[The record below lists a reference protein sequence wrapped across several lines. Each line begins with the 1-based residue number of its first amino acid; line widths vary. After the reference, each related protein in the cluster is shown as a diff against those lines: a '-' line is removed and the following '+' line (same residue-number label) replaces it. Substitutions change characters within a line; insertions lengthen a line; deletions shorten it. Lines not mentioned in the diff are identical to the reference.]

1 MDEPVWSTGGRI
13 MTRRNLKT
21 PVPVLLVPIKN
32 LKLAWNRTLAPEVKS
47 WQLNWLSG
55 GMAYQNCCYN

>member
-1 MDEPVWSTGGRI
+1 MTGC
-13 MTRRNLKT
+13 NLKT

-47 WQLNWLSG
+47 WQLKTD
-55 GMAYQNCCYN
+55 